1 MKVATY
7 NTAEQAVTHA
17 SLQTLAEM
25 KVDDFVGQLKQR
37 GIASL
42 EDLAKASIG
51 VAQSGISG
59 GIAAIDP
66 EDFPICYKFTVR
78 PHGPR
83 NSDLAS
89 VLDRVRNSSFGR

>member
-1 MKVATY
+1 MKVSTY
-7 NTAEQAVTHA
+7 STAEQELRHA
-17 SLQTLAEM
+17 SLQTIAEM

-37 GIASL
+37 GITSL

-51 VAQSGISG
+51 AAQSGISG

-66 EDFPICYKFTVR
+66 EDFPVCYKFTVR

-83 NSDLAS
+83 ASDLVT
-89 VLDRVRNSSFGR
+89 VLDRVKNSSFGR

>member
-1 MKVATY
+1 MKVTTY
-7 NTAEQAVTHA
+7 NTAEQALSHS
-17 SLQTLAEM
+17 SLHTLAEM

-37 GIASL
+37 GITSL
-42 EDLAKASIG
+42 EDLAKLSISA
-51 VAQSGISG
+51 AQSGISG

-66 EDFPICYKFTVR
+66 EDFPVCYKFTVR

-83 NSDLAS
+83 ASDLAA